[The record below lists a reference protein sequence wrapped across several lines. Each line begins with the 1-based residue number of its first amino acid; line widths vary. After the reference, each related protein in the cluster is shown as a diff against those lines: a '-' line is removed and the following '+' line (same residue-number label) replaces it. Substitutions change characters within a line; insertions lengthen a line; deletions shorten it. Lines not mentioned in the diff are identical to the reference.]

1 MKAKAIASFAGL
13 KYSAIPGDEIDICE
27 KEIYEDLLSAG
38 YIEPAEGGA
47 KPEAKAKAKAEAKPK
62 ATRKRSTK

>member
-47 KPEAKAKAKAEAKPK
+47 KQRRRPRAKPK